1 MDQARLSTLI
11 AHGLA
16 TAGGI
21 AGAPFVQYRPTTTA
35 GPITGTALGNVSGI
49 LDPDPDLSLRNSDYR
64 HGYEATWLGDPSS
77 LAEGDYLVGA
87 RTCFV
92 SQIEPLRPPSC
103 IVCNRTLSIYQP
115 ASASSAG
122 ANAYGGRTTGT
133 DTLLASG
140 WPAGV
145 LPKTHIEIDPTRLPS
160 DVKTSFFDVALPA
173 SLDLVLTYGLLLLD
187 DYGQSYLVSTAA
199 LTVGGW
205 RLIAGIETT

>member
-1 MDQARLSTLI
+1 MSSLI
-11 AHGLA
+11 NRGFAI
-16 TAGGI
+16 AGDI
-21 AGAPFVQYRPTTTA
+21 AGAPFAQYRPSSVTGPTTGSPLATLD
-35 GPITGTALGNVSGI
+35 GV
-49 LDPDPDLSLRNSDYR
+49 LDPDTNLSLRDTDYR
-64 HGYEATWLGDPSS
+64 HGWIAGWIGDASN

-92 SQIEPLRPPSC
+92 SQIEPLRAPSC

-115 ASASSAG
+115 ASAT
-122 ANAYGGRTTGT
+122 ANGTNSYGGRTTGT

-205 RLIAGIETT
+205 RLIAGIKTT

>member
-1 MDQARLSTLI
+1 MDQSRLSDLI
-11 AHGLA
+11 GRGLA
-16 TAGGI
+16 VAGGI
-21 AGAPFVQYRPTTTA
+21 VGAPFVQYRPSSTTA
-35 GPITGTALGNVSGI
+35 PISGTALATVSGI
-49 LDPDPDLSLRNSDYR
+49 LDPDPDLSLRNADYR
-64 HGYEATWLGDPSS
+64 HGTEAAWIGDPST

-103 IVCNRTLSIYQP
+103 IICNRTLSIYQP
-115 ASASSAG
+115 ATASATG
-122 ANAYGGRTTGT
+122 TNAYGGRTTGT
-133 DTLLASG
+133 DTLIASS

-160 DVKTSFFDVALPA
+160 DVKTSFFDIALPA
-173 SLDLVLTYGLLLLD
+173 SLDLILTYGLLLLD